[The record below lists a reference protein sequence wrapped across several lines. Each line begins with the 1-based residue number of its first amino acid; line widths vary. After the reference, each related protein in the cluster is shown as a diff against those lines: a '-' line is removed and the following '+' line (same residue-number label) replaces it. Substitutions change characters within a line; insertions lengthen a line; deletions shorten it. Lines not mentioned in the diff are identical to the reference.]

1 MLPPPAGHGDLSAL
15 LVDVDALAGDE
26 GAAEPADAVRPPG
39 VPHVDVPVPAAGQE
53 LLGVGGV
60 VHWQWVKIQRLQW
73 KCRIKYPIIVAI
85 NYLGKCMS
93 HTDITIVVF

>member
-26 GAAEPADAVRPPG
+26 RAAEPADAVRPPG

-60 VHWQWVKIQRLQW
+60 VHWQWVKIEIQR
-73 KCRIKYPIIVAI
+73 KCSIKYL
-85 NYLGKCMS
+85 NYCCIQLEANAFLILS
-93 HTDITIVVF
+93 HLIT